1 MPRTSYLFQTDL
13 GDPVSCVFVNDF
25 GCMAGSML
33 VKVMYYSFKDG
44 EAETLAAFSD
54 EGVRG
59 LYLDSEMSY
68 ATLMDLCKGW
78 QSEAPYQP
86 ALSVNF
92 RHWDRK
98 NAQNVKHI
106 LQRGPWVLVLF
117 PMSTT
122 VMHVGHQEH
131 HHRSFKLFDYGTS
144 AEVAPCDF
152 DGEKLVLVDRSRGLG
167 PPLFRIVH
175 LERNQHT
182 EVDNLPS
189 ADSMTLLKLWGAS
202 YLVCAQHR
210 NLVVYDY
217 EDQAVKL
224 TINSNGSEIMAVDSQ
239 DPEILATLDRDA
251 TAKLWNGRTGEC
263 MAKVHIPDAHY
274 HMGYPYCLCV
284 SGHRIVLSADEGVFL
299 AELDDVPG
307 VP

>member
-1 MPRTSYLFQTDL
+1 MNP
-13 GDPVSCVFVNDF
+13 
-25 GCMAGSML
+25 
-33 VKVMYYSFKDG
+33 YSQG
-44 EAETLAAFSD
+44 
-54 EGVRG
+54 
-59 LYLDSEMSY
+59 
-68 ATLMDLCKGW
+68 
-78 QSEAPYQP
+78 
-86 ALSVNF
+86 
-92 RHWDRK
+92 
-98 NAQNVKHI
+98 
-106 LQRGPWVLVLF
+106 
-117 PMSTT
+117 
-122 VMHVGHQEH
+122 
-131 HHRSFKLFDYGTS
+131 
-144 AEVAPCDF
+144 DF

-299 AELDDVPG
+299 AELDDETQRELPPWVEVEYRGKIEMKGKGQAYVGIRRVLEHAPHLAAILPQHMQEG
-307 VP
+307 VLSEKAPWYEDISKVWQCAGCKRSQKDDENPVDADITMVCKTWGRHQGWMNVYRPVGPHHTEV